1 VNYKFDDLYGMDSC
15 YFTDERKARSTDQ
28 FYSDAIIH
36 QFNKKKKY
44 FEADFSG
51 TDSYRYSIEK

>member
-15 YFTDERKARSTDQ
+15 YFTDERKAWSTDQ

-44 FEADFSG
+44 FETCLS
-51 TDSYRYSIEK
+51 SPV